1 MSRDNYDPLVAIL
14 ETLQEINGTL
24 EVIAA
29 RLQPR
34 IVTIPRNREAKAPKM
49 CGCLHPL
56 HIGLVCGYPIGLTPH
71 AVNCEC
77 EG

>member
-1 MSRDNYDPLVAIL
+1 MKLTNI
-14 ETLQEINGTL
+14 
-24 EVIAA
+24 VIHSVDDRGRHWV
-29 RLQPR
+29 RLGLADFDR
-34 IVTIPRNREAKAPKM
+34 LAKM